1 MKTPKKTP
9 SVSSALRKDTLKV
22 PDVIRDASGIRIYGR
37 RLKSFLFSTDVAT
50 ICYSNAD
57 AILAVYPQTPHPSIV
72 SAISTVSTAP
82 VFAGVGGG
90 LTSGKRSADI
100 ALFAEAEGVMGV
112 VVNAPM
118 PVETIEM
125 IERTIDSPIIAT
137 IVSAYNDIDARLK
150 AGVDILNV
158 ASGKDTPNLVA
169 WIRERYPDV
178 PIIATGGRTDDSIR
192 EVIAAGPNAIS
203 WTPPTTGELFKKK
216 MDVYRKERR
225 EEFIESHDGMTL
237 NEYEQHLEDQD

>member
-1 MKTPKKTP
+1 MKIPKKTP

-57 AILAVYPQTPHPSIV
+57 AILAVYPQTPHPAII

-125 IERTIDSPIIAT
+125 IEGTIDSPIIAT

-158 ASGKDTPNLVA
+158 ASGKETPALVA
-169 WIRERYPDV
+169 RIRERYPDI
-178 PIIATGGRTDDSIR
+178 PIIATGGKSDDSIR
-192 EVIAAGPNAIS
+192 EVIAAGANAIS

-216 MDVYRKERR
+216 MDVYRMERR
-225 EEFIESHDGMTL
+225 EKFIESHDGMTL
-237 NEYEQHLEDQD
+237 NEYEQHLEDQV